1 MSLNIKSTFK
11 LQVSQKK
18 GKNKLFCSRN
28 CLLTIP
34 LLFILLSVS
43 FVLPVSA
50 AGTEFDPIQIN
61 IGTVSGDGAGYS
73 FSGGVVTIFED
84 GVYLLFGSTMS
95 NCVKVS
101 EDVKANITLHNVSI
115 DGSALF
121 DFCAFTVSEG
131 AVVDILLVGDNVLKS
146 GSGHAGLVVSE
157 GSVLTINGSKLDSL
171 IAIGGTY
178 GAGIGGG
185 WSKTCGNITICGG
198 DIVANGSGSG
208 GAGIGGGLGGD
219 GGCIVISGGNVS
231 ATAFY
236 SSAGIGGGIDGAGG
250 IIVISGGN
258 IVANGGGNG
267 GAGIGGGGSGDGGCI
282 VISGG
287 NVTATSGWYG
297 AGIGGGGSGDGG
309 CIVISGGNVT
319 ATGDSGG
326 AGIGGGIGGA
336 GGCIVISGGN
346 VTATGGAFSPGI
358 GSGSDGDGGNILIYG
373 EETVVSAK
381 TGGHGV
387 SDIGAGANGVAD
399 NVFVAIPYDNLTGSD
414 DAPFGNKVQF
424 SANPASATGVV
435 SVTLPEA
442 FNKVP
447 FGSDIILLNGL
458 ELGNV
463 KVLSVITSSSFND
476 FDFVFELYG
485 CYSFSRTGAYLNGED
500 NAEVV
505 FVEQHN
511 WSGWTITT
519 FATCTVDGEET
530 RICTKGDSH
539 IETRPIAAL
548 GHNWGEWVVTKVP
561 TATEEGEETRICTN
575 DASHIQT
582 RPILMLT
589 SYTVIYAPGVH
600 GTWSAEDYTY
610 ENLIYG
616 VSTPKFE
623 GSTISKTVGWVFNGW
638 TPEVA
643 TTVTESIIYTAQWK
657 LDIYTITY
665 DIQGG
670 TNTANNPTTYN
681 ITSAFPIAISNP
693 SRSGYTFT
701 GWNITINGAL
711 TASFQVSYNITEGTT
726 GNIVLTAN
734 WQLIPND
741 SKPSTSSSPA
751 STSKSSPST
760 TPSTPTP
767 TESTPNQAPIE
778 PKSTDEKNPLPL
790 WIIGLS
796 VIIIAL
802 AIAGIGI
809 LLKKRSKR
817 P

>member
-208 GAGIGGGLGGD
+208 GAGIGGG
-219 GGCIVISGGNVS
+219 
-231 ATAFY
+231 
-236 SSAGIGGGIDGAGG
+236 
-250 IIVISGGN
+250 
-258 IVANGGGNG
+258 
-267 GAGIGGGGSGDGGCI
+267 
-282 VISGG
+282 
-287 NVTATSGWYG
+287 
-297 AGIGGGGSGDGG
+297 GSGDGG

-424 SANPASATGVV
+424 SANPASATGDV
-435 SVTLPEA
+435 SVTLPET
-442 FNKVP
+442 FNKAP

-711 TASFQVSYNITEGTT
+711 TASFQVSYNITESTT